1 MSYAA
6 IPEIHIDTLQDKH
19 ILGISYRLKC
29 YMNYISTINTQ
40 LHTDLISLFNIANIP
55 NDLDILDIIKILI
68 TKDLTANALVNKIK
82 VKLDIYLEYIRLD
95 QLHDFDDPGR
105 CIPKFSYNKT
115 NKALNDCS
123 KFIEDS
129 LNSKITRSVNNATT
143 LPGLVYYCLD
153 TGLRESSSKIIKQ
166 RLDAYFQHQNNSA
179 SIATISQIVDSAG
192 CSSKDM
198 NADSL
203 IDYLTEYEIYLY
215 NIGFIFYQGFFNYLN
230 DDKIGYFIIINQ
242 LKGQDKQKYIENKK
256 FNIEIFNYKFND
268 NYKIKEFYKSDI
280 IVGQNGFSLPNV
292 CKWISNHMELLKW
305 PPQQSG
311 LSVDMISKLKISIGM
326 STKGYGD
333 FGQIFM
339 TTCLNNLDTS
349 TSGKLNIFKG
359 KIILF
364 TVDTFLATLAIV
376 AKCPFLLGT
385 INNPCYLHNPIENIR
400 NVNVIEYWNNILDN
414 IKIYIKEKYDSNT
427 PDYQLAFRNMK
438 NYDDNDI
445 IKPIAP
451 KYYFCYDILTDYISK
466 IKLRSIYYIY
476 NNIFISNDNN
486 IKADTLL
493 RKNGSQ
499 LNYYCL
505 YIISEYNDIKKK
517 EQAKNLCEYI
527 NTQKDIDNLNILMV
541 DQNFFNIDGT
551 ILQKQTYGNLGTN
564 DDEILQAFYEIEAT
578 GKYYTDFKSIGI
590 FINYFNLIDNTY
602 TLIISDIKAYTE
614 YKFGLSVH
622 LKDDF
627 NGYVNNIAIINE
639 KDAKN
644 LSFDDY
650 RDKLITLLIQNAE
663 TKKKDSIE
671 LKSIK
676 NIYTFLQTHYLSI
689 KDNTCAATLIKTK
702 TSIFLNFLSKF
713 YVNLL
718 TEVQEIYS
726 HLESILHI
734 LNESNICKIN
744 GYRLF
749 ITDEGFY
756 EILNYIKILSEYT
769 EKIINHN
776 NNINEYIGLIRNVYD
791 RYINGNSIGSTEYD
805 TNPLD
810 YALKVYK
817 YIYDNPNNED
827 AKIYKQFKTELDK
840 PAAKPYTYYNLI
852 EIILNYYQHLNDI
865 INSSYKI
872 YCDIDI
878 IGKKISNKC
887 KEIKSSIKLEAYSSI
902 IESIKIFNPILVS
915 QQVPPSGPGGPSGY
929 NGGGQGY
936 LVKKEKKNN
945 TYSMSGGSATNSKLL
960 EDLIQF
966 KKSSRPIDVSIDD
979 INKINIEID
988 KDATYIEETYV
999 FEDCCKEC
1007 FDETLSPLMRPQF
1020 NKFNLA
1026 YYPKIEQYD
1035 MKEERTNMVTNIVRD
1050 PERGR
1055 DITIEEKTSFFNW
1068 ILNYIKHC
1076 DLIIRD
1082 EILIPWKIHYQQKLV
1097 EEKVLIDI
1105 CDYLIDL
1112 YKKMNE
1118 RFSITIDDLVSYYNL
1133 FIENKIYDKL
1143 LDYKYFYIRCFIEYN
1158 KILIYKINLPAITLD
1173 FTNYLDNLDTLK
1185 REYFRQVDIYD
1196 YELLYIYYNIIKL
1209 KVFAIQNI
1217 KPYIDLIDIIKSRY
1231 NEIPENE
1238 RTDIRN
1244 NAIIANYQTTD
1255 FTHFV
1260 FDFDNFQKHLNYNIS
1275 ERFFNLIHVNE
1286 LTQED
1291 VNSFV
1296 LITDGMRINTEIN
1309 DIVKYINIIN
1319 TRTCTILNILSDV
1332 KIKLLL
1338 IDVKYY
1344 IQIFDSIDIEYIDIE
1359 NKEELYNDY
1368 NNLLSICDILENHK
1382 VYYIKYYY
1390 INSYDKI
1397 LENLRDKAYEAKM
1410 KHWKTKNTLY
1420 MREAEF
1426 LLGKIDVKSEKIKDE
1441 DKEII
1446 IKNIEY
1452 IIANK
1457 EFLIIP
1463 PDFSM
1468 YYNNSLDFNATIIGL
1483 NELYDKIKYLKR
1495 VYLII
1500 ETNNILLNSVYEH
1513 YIFQHYSFIQS
1524 VLEIILDSL
1533 EKNEFNNIIIYEEL
1547 YNKLLELFHIIILCE
1562 EIIKEENKCIL
1573 KYNFIR
1579 KEVAIGGQEGFD
1591 IDFITE
1597 CIQYLNKELEKLQ
1610 DNSIDINK
1618 ENYMDILREISNIN
1632 SSYSCK
1638 NFNDYINAKKIFYIK
1653 VLNKIPTYIDFIY
1666 KKTNGNRDDFVK
1678 FIKKI
1683 EFYNTTIKN
1692 IKDISRDDCD
1702 IYKLGKY
1709 CYDNLKIMKII
1720 DNILIIN
1727 IQIYNLVKFNEELYE
1742 HKIDKSLLDNKLNS
1756 YMLCSSILLS
1766 DKDFDNI
1773 FNDIDTNKGYNENF
1787 TNINAIGDYLIDIK
1801 NMEMKRLNN
1810 EKEKL
1815 EKQYNDKVKELS
1827 EEMDKEIKSDKSYAE
1842 YISKIIANESS
1853 LSTNRN
1859 LTRESKGNKSYVP
1872 QNHALESE
1880 IEELQDKIKGVENPI
1895 KESYK
1900 KQIKDITEKYNSSIK
1915 EYNRRLSVIQDEE
1928 GERKRRE
1935 IERGVEQDRERVR
1948 RLRRER
1954 EDEEES
1960 DRIRRSEGEKWE
1972 RERVERERL
1981 KIEKRNADYKIFQ
1994 EKEVISWGLPP
2005 NTTFNELELHI
2016 AEFDEIN
2023 FNIWM
2028 SENYH
2033 NPKYSMTK
2041 HRLFVTYLEEG
2052 VPDKYN
2058 KMIRNDRSILEY
2070 IKQYYQNSLENFISA
2085 KIKERI
2091 GIREKYRKALE
2102 SINQKQEQER
2112 QTQQSLQTQPSLL
2125 KSLSTF
2131 LGFSEK

>member
-1 MSYAA
+1 
-6 IPEIHIDTLQDKH
+6 
-19 ILGISYRLKC
+19 
-29 YMNYISTINTQ
+29 MNYISTINTQ

-68 TKDLTANALVNKIK
+68 TTDLTANAYLVNKIR

-242 LKGQDKQKYIENKK
+242 LKGQDKQKYIENKN

-268 NYKIKEFYKSDI
+268 NYNIKEFYKSDI

-364 TVDTFLATLAIV
+364 TVDTFLATLAII

-445 IKPIAP
+445 ILPINP

-466 IKLRSIYYIY
+466 IKLRSIYCIY

-493 RKNGSQ
+493 KNNGSQ
-499 LNYYCL
+499 LNCYCL
-505 YIISEYNDIKKK
+505 YIISEYNDSKKK

-527 NTQKDIDNLNILMV
+527 KTQKDIGKDIGDLNILMV
-541 DQNFFNIDGT
+541 DQKFFNINET

-564 DDEILQAFYEIEAT
+564 DNEILQAFYDIEAT

-590 FINYFNLIDNTY
+590 FINYFNLIDNIY
-602 TLIISDIKAYTE
+602 TSIISEIKNYTE
-614 YKFGLSVH
+614 NKFGLSVH
-622 LKDDF
+622 LTAEF
-627 NGYVNNIAIINE
+627 NTNVNKIAIINIT
-639 KDAKN
+639 DAKN

-650 RDKLITLLIQNAE
+650 RDTLITLLKQNAE
-663 TKKKDSIE
+663 TKKKDSIA
-671 LKSIK
+671 LGYIK
-676 NIYTFLQTHYLSI
+676 NIYKFLQTHYLSI
-689 KDNTCAATLIKTK
+689 EDNKKCVVKNLKSTK
-702 TSIFLNFLSKF
+702 ISIFLNFLSKF

-734 LNESNICKIN
+734 LNESNICKID
-744 GYRLF
+744 GQFRLF

-817 YIYDNPNNED
+817 YIYENQNSNDEF
-827 AKIYKQFKTELDK
+827 YKYIKTELDK
-840 PAAKPYTYYNLI
+840 RVVTSTSYTYYNLI

-872 YCDIDI
+872 YCDIEI

-887 KEIKSSIKLEAYSSI
+887 REIKESIKLPAYLSI

-915 QQVPPSGPGGPSGY
+915 QQGPPSGPGGPSGY

-936 LVKKEKKNN
+936 LVKN
-945 TYSMSGGSATNSKLL
+945 TYSMSGGSATNSDLL
-960 EDLIQF
+960 FALMN
-966 KKSSRPIDVSIDD
+966 SRIPIDISIDD

-1035 MKEERTNMVTNIVRD
+1035 MKEEITNMVTNKVTNIV
-1050 PERGR
+1050 R
-1055 DITIEEKTSFFNW
+1055 DITIEEKTSFLNW
-1068 ILNYIKHC
+1068 IYNYIV
-1076 DLIIRD
+1076 
-1082 EILIPWKIHYQQKLV
+1082 ESNILINEELLKPYKIHYQQELAENELKS
-1097 EEKVLIDI
+1097 I
-1105 CDYLIDL
+1105 CTDL
-1112 YKKMNE
+1112 NNIYTGITQGGYN
-1118 RFSITIDDLVSYYNL
+1118 ITIDDLVSYYNL
-1133 FIENKIYDKL
+1133 FIKNNIYDKL
-1143 LDYKYFYIRCFIEYN
+1143 LYYKFFYIRCFIEYY

-1173 FTNYLDNLDTLK
+1173 FTNYLNNLFTLK
-1185 REYFRQVDIYD
+1185 LDNFKQVDIFD
-1196 YELLYIYYNIIKL
+1196 NDLYFILDNIHKIKEFVIKYINTFIY
-1209 KVFAIQNI
+1209 Q
-1217 KPYIDLIDIIKSRY
+1217 IDVIETRY
-1231 NEIPENE
+1231 NEIPVEQINGIIN
-1238 RTDIRN
+1238 D
-1244 NAIIANYQTTD
+1244 AINVMY
-1255 FTHFV
+1255 
-1260 FDFDNFQKHLNYNIS
+1260 
-1275 ERFFNLIHVNE
+1275 NE
-1286 LTQED
+1286 LP
-1291 VNSFV
+1291 
-1296 LITDGMRINTEIN
+1296 RK
-1309 DIVKYINIIN
+1309 DIVKYKFDTNIFRQHLTYYISDHFFNLKDLSELTEIDDKVFYSINDGMIISEGVTIMNYIHIIN
-1319 TRTCTILNILSDV
+1319 TRTETILHILFEV

-1359 NKEELYNDY
+1359 NKEELYNYY
-1368 NNLLSICDILENHK
+1368 NNLRSLYDVLENHK

-1410 KHWKTKNTLY
+1410 KHLKTKNTLY

-1457 EFLIIP
+1457 EILIIP

-1500 ETNNILLNSVYEH
+1500 EINNILLNRLYEH
-1513 YIFQHYSFIQS
+1513 YIFQNYSFIQS
-1524 VLEIILDSL
+1524 VLEITLGLL
-1533 EKNEFNNIIIYEEL
+1533 EKNEFNNIIIYDEL
-1547 YNKLLELFHIIILCE
+1547 FHKLLELFHIIILCID
-1562 EIIKEENKCIL
+1562 IIKEENKCIL

-1597 CIQYLNKELEKLQ
+1597 CIQYLNKELKKLQ

-1638 NFNDYINAKKIFYIK
+1638 NFNDYIKAKKIFYIQ
-1653 VLNKIPTYIDFIY
+1653 VLNKIPTYIEFIY

-1683 EFYNTTIKN
+1683 KFYNTTIEN

-1727 IQIYNLVKFNEELYE
+1727 IQIYNLVKFNSEVYE
-1742 HKIDKSLLDNKLNS
+1742 NKIEKSLLDDKLNS

-1773 FNDIDTNKGYNENF
+1773 FNDIDTNQEYDLHFK
-1787 TNINAIGDYLIDIK
+1787 NINTIEDYLIDIK

-1859 LTRESKGNKSYVP
+1859 LTRVSKGIKSYVP
-1872 QNHALESE
+1872 QNQALESE
-1880 IEELQDKIKGVENPI
+1880 IEELQDKIKSVENPI
-1895 KESYK
+1895 KENYK
-1900 KQIKDITEKYNSSIK
+1900 KQTEYIKDEYNSIIK
-1915 EYNRRLSVIQDEE
+1915 QYNSKLSFIQDEE

-1954 EDEEES
+1954 KDEEER

-2041 HRLFVTYLEEG
+2041 HRLFVTYLEEE
-2052 VPDKYN
+2052 VPDKYK

-2070 IKQYYQNSLENFISA
+2070 IKQYYQNSLDNFISA

-2125 KSLSTF
+2125 KSVSTF
-2131 LGFSEK
+2131 LGFSKK

>member
-6 IPEIHIDTLQDKH
+6 IPEIHIDTLEEKH

-29 YMNYISTINTQ
+29 YMEHIRTINTQ
-40 LHTDLISLFNIANIP
+40 LHTDLINLFNIANTP

-68 TKDLTANALVNKIK
+68 TKDLTANANLVNKIK
-82 VKLDIYLEYIRLD
+82 VKLQIYLEYIRLD

-179 SIATISQIVDSAG
+179 SIATISQIIDSAG

-198 NADSL
+198 NTDSFL
-203 IDYLTEYEIYLY
+203 QDYLTEYEIYLY

-230 DDKIGYFIIINQ
+230 DDEIGYFIIINQ
-242 LKGQDKQKYIENKK
+242 LTGQDKQKYIENKK
-256 FNIEIFNYKFND
+256 FTIKIFNYKFN
-268 NYKIKEFYKSDI
+268 NNNNNIKEFYKSDI

-466 IKLRSIYYIY
+466 IKLRSIYCIY

-493 RKNGSQ
+493 RNNGSQ

-505 YIISEYNDIKKK
+505 YIISEYNDSNKK
-517 EQAKNLCEYI
+517 EQAKSLCEYI
-527 NTQKDIDNLNILMV
+527 TQKDIGDLNILMV
-541 DQNFFNIDGT
+541 DSNFFNNGK
-551 ILQKQTYGNLGTN
+551 ILKNETYGNLGSN
-564 DDEILQAFYEIEAT
+564 DNEILQAFYEIEAT

-602 TLIISDIKAYTE
+602 TLIISGIKVYTD

-622 LKDDF
+622 LSAEF
-627 NGYVNNIAIINE
+627 NTNVNKIAIINVT
-639 KDAKN
+639 DAKK

-650 RDKLITLLIQNAE
+650 RDKLITLLKQNAE
-663 TKKKDSIE
+663 TKKKDSIA
-671 LKSIK
+671 LGYIK
-676 NIYTFLQTHYLSI
+676 NIYNFLQKHYLSI
-689 KDNTCAATLIKTK
+689 KDNTCAATLINTK
-702 TSIFLNFLSKF
+702 ISIFLNFLSKF
-713 YVNLL
+713 YINLL
-718 TEVQEIYS
+718 TEIQEIYS

-734 LNESNICKIN
+734 LNQSNICKIN

-776 NNINEYIGLIRNVYD
+776 NNINEYIGLIRNVYN
-791 RYINGNSIGSTEYD
+791 RYINGNNEIGNAEYD

-817 YIYDNPNNED
+817 YIYDNPNNEN
-827 AKIYKQFKTELDK
+827 AKIYKDFKTELDK

-872 YCDIDI
+872 YCDIEI

-887 KEIKSSIKLEAYSSI
+887 QEIKSSIKLEAYSSI

-936 LVKKEKKNN
+936 LVKKEKNN
-945 TYSMSGGSATNSKLL
+945 TYSMSGGSATNSELL
-960 EDLIQF
+960 VTLIEF
-966 KKSSRPIDVSIDD
+966 KKSSRPIGDVSIDD

-1020 NKFNLA
+1020 KKLNIL
-1026 YYPKIEQYD
+1026 YYPKIQHD
-1035 MKEERTNMVTNIVRD
+1035 MKEEITNIVRD

-1055 DITIEEKTSFFNW
+1055 YITIEEQTSFSNW

-1076 DLIIRD
+1076 ELILRD
-1082 EILIPWKIHYQQKLV
+1082 RTLILFYKIHYQKGLV
-1097 EEKVLIDI
+1097 ETELIEI
-1105 CDYLIDL
+1105 CTELNKIYTGITQEG
-1112 YKKMNE
+1112 Y
-1118 RFSITIDDLVSYYNL
+1118 SITIDDLVLYCNL
-1133 FIENKIYDKL
+1133 FIEKKIYDKL
-1143 LDYKYFYIRCFIEYN
+1143 LDYKYICIRCFIEYN

-1173 FTNYLDNLDTLK
+1173 YANYLDNLYTLK
-1185 REYFRQVDIYD
+1185 REDFRQVDIYD
-1196 YELLYIYYNIIKL
+1196 DELLYIYNNIIKL
-1209 KVFAIQNI
+1209 KDFAIQNI

-1231 NEIPENE
+1231 NVIPEKE
-1238 RTDIRN
+1238 RTDIGN
-1244 NAIIANYQTTD
+1244 NAIIANYKTKD
-1255 FTHFV
+1255 IEHFV
-1260 FDFDNFQKHLNYNIS
+1260 FDFEKFQEHLNYNIS

-1286 LTQED
+1286 FTQED
-1291 VNSFV
+1291 VNSFQ
-1296 LITDGMRINTEIN
+1296 LITDEMRINTEIN

-1368 NNLLSICDILENHK
+1368 NNLLTICDILENHK
-1382 VYYIKYYY
+1382 VYFLKYFF
-1390 INSYDKI
+1390 IDTYDKI

-1410 KHWKTKNTLY
+1410 KHWETKNTLY

-1426 LLGKIDVKSEKIKDE
+1426 LLGKIDVESEKIKDE

-1446 IKNIEY
+1446 IENIKY
-1452 IIANK
+1452 IRANK
-1457 EFLIIP
+1457 EILIIQ

-1468 YYNNSLDFNATIIGL
+1468 INSLDFNAIIIAL

-1500 ETNNILLNSVYEH
+1500 EINNILLNRIYNQ
-1513 YIFQHYSFIQS
+1513 YIFQNYPFIQS
-1524 VLEIILDSL
+1524 VLEITLDLL
-1533 EKNEFNNIIIYEEL
+1533 EKNEFNNIIIYDEL
-1547 YNKLLELFHIIILCE
+1547 YDKLLELFHIIILCE
-1562 EIIKEENKCIL
+1562 DIIKQENKCIL

-1597 CIQYLNKELEKLQ
+1597 CIQYLNKELKKLQ

-1632 SSYSCK
+1632 SCYSCK
-1638 NFNDYINAKKIFYIK
+1638 NFNDYINAKKFFYIQ

-1666 KKTNGNRDDFVK
+1666 EKTNGNRDDFVK
-1678 FIKKI
+1678 FINKI

-1692 IKDISRDDCD
+1692 IKDISSDDCD

-1727 IQIYNLVKFNEELYE
+1727 LQIYNLVKFNSEVYE
-1742 HKIDKSLLDNKLNS
+1742 NKIEKSLLDNKLNS

-1766 DKDFDNI
+1766 DKDFYNI
-1773 FNDIDTNKGYNENF
+1773 FNDIDTNQGYNENF

-1900 KQIKDITEKYNSSIK
+1900 KQIKDITEKYNSTIK
-1915 EYNRRLSVIQDEE
+1915 EYNRRLSVIQDRNKNKELFE
-1928 GERKRRE
+1928 TKQFKP
-1935 IERGVEQDRERVR
+1935 EQQIRDQKAIDQQNRVKQ
-1948 RLRRER
+1948 
-1954 EDEEES
+1954 ES
-1960 DRIRRSEGEKWE
+1960 DR
-1972 RERVERERL
+1972 
-1981 KIEKRNADYKIFQ
+1981 Q
-1994 EKEVISWGLPP
+1994 KELNKLGLPL
-2005 NTTFNELELHI
+2005 NATQAEIDLRVSELDENEFRKLRGTYNSVLWNIEYGNYSRVDLEI
-2016 AEFDEIN
+2016 I
-2023 FNIWM
+2023 
-2028 SENYH
+2028 
-2033 NPKYSMTK
+2033 
-2041 HRLFVTYLEEG
+2041 
-2052 VPDKYN
+2052 
-2058 KMIRNDRSILEY
+2058 EY
-2070 IKQYYQNSLENFISA
+2070 FISNLL
-2085 KIKERI
+2085 
-2091 GIREKYRKALE
+2091 LE
-2102 SINQKQEQER
+2102 TYVN
-2112 QTQQSLQTQPSLL
+2112 
-2125 KSLSTF
+2125 
-2131 LGFSEK
+2131 

>member
-1 MSYAA
+1 MSYTA

-55 NDLDILDIIKILI
+55 NDLDILNIIKILI
-68 TKDLTANALVNKIK
+68 TKDLTTIAGLCSKIK
-82 VKLDIYLEYIRLD
+82 DKLNEYLVYIRLD

-268 NYKIKEFYKSDI
+268 NYNIKEFYKSDI

-427 PDYQLAFRNMK
+427 PDYQLAFINMK

-517 EQAKNLCEYI
+517 EQAKSLCEYI

-541 DQNFFNIDGT
+541 DTIFFNNGK
-551 ILQKQTYGNLGTN
+551 ILKNETYGNLGSN
-564 DDEILQAFYEIEAT
+564 DDEILQAFYQIEAT

-602 TLIISDIKAYTE
+602 TLIISEIKAYTE
-614 YKFGLSVH
+614 HKFGPSVH
-622 LKDDF
+622 LTAEF
-627 NGYVNNIAIINE
+627 NTNVNEIAIINE
-639 KDAKN
+639 TDAKN

-650 RDKLITLLIQNAE
+650 RDKLITLLVE
-663 TKKKDSIE
+663 TKKKDSIG
-671 LKSIK
+671 LGYIK
-676 NIYTFLQTHYLSI
+676 KIYIFLQTHYLSI
-689 KDNTCAATLIKTK
+689 KDNTCAATLTKTK

-713 YVNLL
+713 YINLL
-718 TEVQEIYS
+718 TEIQEIYS

-734 LNESNICKIN
+734 LNQSNICKIN

-776 NNINEYIGLIRNVYD
+776 NNINENIGLIRNVYN
-791 RYINGNSIGSTEYD
+791 RYINGNTIGSPEYD

-817 YIYDNPNNED
+817 YIYDNPNNEN
-827 AKIYKQFKTELDK
+827 AIIYKKFKTELDK

-960 EDLIQF
+960 EYLIKF
-966 KKSSRPIDVSIDD
+966 KKSSLPIDVSIDD

-1035 MKEERTNMVTNIVRD
+1035 MKEEITIEARRT
-1050 PERGR
+1050 RGR
-1055 DITIEEKTSFFNW
+1055 DITIEEKTSFLNW
-1068 ILNYIKHC
+1068 IYNYIV
-1076 DLIIRD
+1076 
-1082 EILIPWKIHYQQKLV
+1082 ESNILINEELLIPYKIHYQKELA
-1097 EEKVLIDI
+1097 EKELISI
-1105 CDYLIDL
+1105 CTELNNIYTGITQGG
-1112 YKKMNE
+1112 YN
-1118 RFSITIDDLVSYYNL
+1118 ITIDDLVSYYNL
-1133 FIENKIYDKL
+1133 FIENNIYDKL
-1143 LDYKYFYIRCFIEYN
+1143 LYYKFFYIRCFIEYY

-1173 FTNYLDNLDTLK
+1173 FTNYLNNLYTLK
-1185 REYFRQVDIYD
+1185 LDNFKQVDIFD
-1196 YELLYIYYNIIKL
+1196 NDLYFILDNIHKIKQF
-1209 KVFAIQNI
+1209 VI
-1217 KPYIDLIDIIKSRY
+1217 KYINTFIDQIDVIETRY
-1231 NEIPENE
+1231 NEIPVEQINGIIN
-1238 RTDIRN
+1238 D
-1244 NAIIANYQTTD
+1244 AINVMY
-1255 FTHFV
+1255 
-1260 FDFDNFQKHLNYNIS
+1260 
-1275 ERFFNLIHVNE
+1275 NE
-1286 LTQED
+1286 LP
-1291 VNSFV
+1291 
-1296 LITDGMRINTEIN
+1296 RK
-1309 DIVKYINIIN
+1309 DIVKYKFDTNIFRQHLSYYISDHFFNLKDLSELTEIDKVFYSINDGMIISEGVTIMNYIHIIN
-1319 TRTCTILNILSDV
+1319 TRTKTILHILFEV

-1359 NKEELYNDY
+1359 NKEELYNYY
-1368 NNLLSICDILENHK
+1368 NNLRSLYDVLENHK

-1410 KHWKTKNTLY
+1410 KHLKTKNTLY

-1457 EFLIIP
+1457 EILIIS

-1468 YYNNSLDFNATIIGL
+1468 YYINSLDFNATIIGL

-1500 ETNNILLNSVYEH
+1500 EINNILLNRVYEH
-1513 YIFQHYSFIQS
+1513 YIFQNYPFIQS
-1524 VLEIILDSL
+1524 VLEIILDLL
-1533 EKNEFNNIIIYEEL
+1533 EKSEFNNIIIYDEL

-1562 EIIKEENKCIL
+1562 DIIKEENKCIL

-1597 CIQYLNKELEKLQ
+1597 CIQYLNKELKKLQ

-1638 NFNDYINAKKIFYIK
+1638 NFNDYINAKKIFYIQ

-1683 EFYNTTIKN
+1683 KFYNTTIEN

-1727 IQIYNLVKFNEELYE
+1727 LQIYNLVKFNEELYE
-1742 HKIDKSLLDNKLNS
+1742 NKIDKSLLDDKLNS

-1773 FNDIDTNKGYNENF
+1773 FNDIDTNKEYDLHF
-1787 TNINAIGDYLIDIK
+1787 KNINTIEDYLIDIK

-1895 KESYK
+1895 KENYK

-1954 EDEEES
+1954 EDEEER

-2041 HRLFVTYLEEG
+2041 HLLFVTYLEEE
-2052 VPDKYN
+2052 VPDKYK

-2070 IKQYYQNSLENFISA
+2070 IKQYYQNSLDNFISA

-2112 QTQQSLQTQPSLL
+2112 QTQLSLQTQPSLL

-2131 LGFSEK
+2131 LGFSKK

>member
-1 MSYAA
+1 
-6 IPEIHIDTLQDKH
+6 
-19 ILGISYRLKC
+19 
-29 YMNYISTINTQ
+29 MNYISTINTQ

-68 TKDLTANALVNKIK
+68 TIDLDLTANAYLVNKIK
-82 VKLDIYLEYIRLD
+82 VKLDIYLVYIRLD

-129 LNSKITRSVNNATT
+129 LNSKITRSVNTATT

-203 IDYLTEYEIYLY
+203 KDYLTEYEIYLY

-230 DDKIGYFIIINQ
+230 DDKIGYFIIITQ

-268 NYKIKEFYKSDI
+268 NYNIKEFYKSDI

-466 IKLRSIYYIY
+466 IKLRSIYCIY

-493 RKNGSQ
+493 KNNGSQ
-499 LNYYCL
+499 LNCYCL
-505 YIISEYNDIKKK
+505 YIISEYNDSKKK

-541 DQNFFNIDGT
+541 DTNFFNNGK
-551 ILQKQTYGNLGTN
+551 ILKNETYGNLGSN
-564 DDEILQAFYEIEAT
+564 DDEILQAFYQIEAT

-602 TLIISDIKAYTE
+602 TLIISEIKAYTE
-614 YKFGLSVH
+614 CKFGLVH
-622 LKDDF
+622 LTAEF
-627 NGYVNNIAIINE
+627 NTNVNKIAIINVN
-639 KDAKN
+639 DAQS
-644 LSFDDY
+644 LISFDDY
-650 RDKLITLLIQNAE
+650 RNRLISSLLQ
-663 TKKKDSIE
+663 IE

-689 KDNTCAATLIKTK
+689 KDNTCAATLTKTK

-718 TEVQEIYS
+718 TEIQEIYS

-734 LNESNICKIN
+734 LNQSNICKIN

-769 EKIINHN
+769 EKIIKHN
-776 NNINEYIGLIRNVYD
+776 NNINEYIKLIKNIYD
-791 RYINGNSIGSTEYD
+791 TYIKGNNDTGMSEYD
-805 TNPLD
+805 VNPLD
-810 YALKVYK
+810 NALKVYK
-817 YIYDNPNNED
+817 YIYDNPNNEK
-827 AKIYKQFKTELDK
+827 AIIYKNFKTELDK

-960 EDLIQF
+960 EDLIKF
-966 KKSSRPIDVSIDD
+966 KKSSQPIDVSIDD

-1035 MKEERTNMVTNIVRD
+1035 MKEEITNMVTNIVRD

-1055 DITIEEKTSFFNW
+1055 DITIEEQTSFSNW

-1082 EILIPWKIHYQQKLV
+1082 EILIRYKIHYQQGFA
-1097 EEKVLIDI
+1097 EQELISI
-1105 CDYLIDL
+1105 CTELNNIYTGIIQGIR
-1112 YKKMNE
+1112 Y
-1118 RFSITIDDLVSYYNL
+1118 SITIDDLVSFKNDR
-1133 FIENKIYDKL
+1133 YDKL

-1209 KVFAIQNI
+1209 KDFAIQNI
-1217 KPYIDLIDIIKSRY
+1217 QPYIALIDIIKSRY

-1238 RTDIRN
+1238 RTDIGN
-1244 NAIIANYQTTD
+1244 NAIIANYPTTD
-1255 FTHFV
+1255 ITHFV
-1260 FDFDNFQKHLNYNIS
+1260 FDFDNFQEHLKYNIS

-1286 LTQED
+1286 LTRED
-1291 VNSFV
+1291 VKSFE

-1344 IQIFDSIDIEYIDIE
+1344 IQIFKTIDIEYMDNE
-1359 NKEELYNDY
+1359 NNKELYNDY

-1382 VYYIKYYY
+1382 VYFLKYFF
-1390 INSYDKI
+1390 IDTYDNI

-1410 KHWKTKNTLY
+1410 EHLKTKNTLY

-1426 LLGKIDVKSEKIKDE
+1426 LLGKIDVKSEKIKKE
-1441 DKEII
+1441 DKDII
-1446 IKNIEY
+1446 IENIKY

-1457 EFLIIP
+1457 EFLIIS

-1468 YYNNSLDFNATIIGL
+1468 YYINSLEFNAKIIGL

-1500 ETNNILLNSVYEH
+1500 EINNILLNRVYEH
-1513 YIFQHYSFIQS
+1513 YIFQNYPFIQS
-1524 VLEIILDSL
+1524 VLEIILGLL
-1533 EKNEFNNIIIYEEL
+1533 EKNEFNNIIIYDEL
-1547 YNKLLELFHIIILCE
+1547 FHKLLELFRIIILCE
-1562 EIIKEENKCIL
+1562 DIIKEENKCIL

-1579 KEVAIGGQEGFD
+1579 KEVAIGGQEDFD

-1597 CIQYLNKELEKLQ
+1597 CIQYLNKELKKLQ

-1638 NFNDYINAKKIFYIK
+1638 KFNDYINAKKIFYIQ

-1683 EFYNTTIKN
+1683 KFYNTTIEN

-1702 IYKLGKY
+1702 NIYKLGKY

-1727 IQIYNLVKFNEELYE
+1727 LQIYNLVKFNSEVYE
-1742 HKIDKSLLDNKLNS
+1742 NKIDKSLLDDKLNS

-1773 FNDIDTNKGYNENF
+1773 FNDIDTNQEYDLHFK
-1787 TNINAIGDYLIDIK
+1787 NINTIEDYLIDIK

-1859 LTRESKGNKSYVP
+1859 LTRVSKGIKSYVP
-1872 QNHALESE
+1872 QNQALESE
-1880 IEELQDKIKGVENPI
+1880 IEELQDKIKSVENPI
-1895 KESYK
+1895 KKKYK
-1900 KQIKDITEKYNSSIK
+1900 EQTEYIKDEYNSIIK
-1915 EYNRRLSVIQDEE
+1915 QYNSKLSFIQDEE

-1954 EDEEES
+1954 EDEEER

-1981 KIEKRNADYKIFQ
+1981 KIEKRNTDYKIFQ

-2041 HRLFVTYLEEG
+2041 HRLFVTYLEEE
-2052 VPDKYN
+2052 VPDKYK

-2070 IKQYYQNSLENFISA
+2070 IKQYYQNSLDNFISA

-2131 LGFSEK
+2131 LGF